1 MDIFQAA
8 VLALLQGLTEFLPV
22 SSSAHLILVPLLTGW
37 EDQGLAFDVM
47 VHFGTLSAVVI
58 YFRHELMAMFLA
70 WIESIKTRCLNDDA
84 KLAWFVILGTIP
96 LGLAGLLFHDLVSTE
111 LRSPL
116 VIASTTIGFGLLLWW
131 ADATARPLRCEYRM
145 RVRDVV
151 VIALAQAIAIIPGT
165 SRSGITITAGLM
177 MGLDRKAA
185 ARFSFLLSIPSIL
198 MAAGYEGS
206 KLLGAEVPVDWQILA
221 VGALLSAISAYLCIH
236 MFLKL
241 LDTIGMLPFVVYRLL
256 LGVFLFWMFWP

>member
-37 EDQGLAFDVM
+37 EDQGLAFDVT

-58 YFRHELMAMFLA
+58 YFRHELTAMFLA
-70 WIESIKTRCLNDDA
+70 WVESIKTRCLNDDA
-84 KLAWFVILGTIP
+84 KLAWYVILGTIP
-96 LGLAGLLFHDLVSTE
+96 LGLAGLLFHDLVSTD

-131 ADATARPLRCEYRM
+131 ADATARPMRCEYRM

-206 KLLGAEVPVDWQILA
+206 KLLGSDVPVDWQVLA
-221 VGALLSAISAYLCIH
+221 VGALLSGISAYLCIH

-256 LGVFLFWMFWP
+256 LGAFLFWMFWP